1 MRLRPHRCS
10 SRVPTLAAA
19 VAVALGATSLPL
31 RAQDPAPPVAPVHP
45 VVDTVVGHVRVD
57 PYRWL
62 RDDHRSAPEVIAY
75 LQAENHYA
83 EATMRHTEALQQR
96 LYAEMVGRIKE
107 TDLSAPERIGEAW
120 YYTRTVKGK
129 QYGIF
134 CRRRGSLKAPEEVLL
149 DENALAGD
157 RKYSNVSTLK
167 VSPDGNLLA
176 YTWDTTGGEWFTLFV
191 KSLRT
196 GTVLPDR
203 ADSLNNSVEWAADNR
218 TLFYGRN
225 DDAHRPYR
233 VYRHA
238 LGGTQDVLVFEEPD
252 QLYNVGLTK
261 TKDRAYLLISAQSYT
276 SSDTRYL
283 RADQPTGEW
292 RVLAPRAKDVVYTV
306 EHHGSD
312 FLIRTN
318 DRAVNFKL
326 MRAPETDPGRANWSD
341 LVPERDSVLLEGMD
355 VFRDYAVIYERGNAV
370 RRIRVLDFKRGQS
383 YPVAFPEVVSTF
395 RQSDNPEAN
404 TDLLRFVYTS
414 PITPASVYD
423 FDMRHRTRV
432 LKKRTEVPHY
442 DPRLYAT
449 ARAWARADDG
459 TMVPISLLYK
469 KPLALNAERPLL
481 LYGYGSY
488 GLSTDPTFSPSIFT
502 LVDRGVVF
510 AIAHIRG
517 GQEMGRRWYDDGK
530 MLRKRNTFT
539 DFIASAQYLVAQR
552 YTASDRLAIWGG
564 SAGGLLMGAV
574 TNMQPDLFRAVV
586 AEVPFVDVINT
597 MLDASIP
604 LTTQEWVQWGD
615 PHHDPD
621 YTYMAAYAP
630 YENVAAKSYP
640 AILATAGLNDP
651 RVAYWE
657 PAKWVARL
665 RATKTDH
672 NLLLLKTNMG
682 AGHGGSSGR
691 YDYLKERAFNFAFVL
706 DQIQPQHP

>member
-1 MRLRPHRCS
+1 MRLV
-10 SRVPTLAAA
+10 VPL
-19 VAVALGATSLPL
+19 VAVALLSMGPLPAP
-31 RAQDPAPPVAPVHP
+31 AQDAPPVAAVRPKA
-45 VVDTVVGHVRVD
+45 DTVLGHVRVD
-57 PYRWL
+57 PYYWL
-62 RDDHRSAPEVIAY
+62 RDDHRAAPDVIGY
-75 LQAENHYA
+75 LEAENRYA
-83 EATMRHTEALQQR
+83 DATMRHTEPLQR
-96 LYAEMVGRIKE
+96 KLYAEMIGRIKE
-107 TDLSAPERIGEAW
+107 TDLTVPEWIAGAW

-157 RKYSNVSTLK
+157 RKHSAVGLLK

-176 YTWDTTGGEWFTLFV
+176 YTWDTTGGEWYTLFV
-191 KSLRT
+191 KDLRT
-196 GTVLPDR
+196 GRVLPDR
-203 ADSLNNSVEWAADNR
+203 ADSVNYSAEWAADNT
-218 TLFYGRN
+218 TLFYGRDN
-225 DDAHRPYR
+225 DAHRAYR
-233 VYRHA
+233 VYRHP
-238 LGGTQDVLVFEEPD
+238 LGATHDALVFDEPD
-252 QLYNVGLTK
+252 QLFNVGLRK
-261 TKDRAYLLISAQSYT
+261 TKDRAYLLIDAESFT

-292 RVLAPRAKDVVYTV
+292 RVVAPRAKDMVYSV

-318 DRAVNFKL
+318 DGAINFKL
-326 MRAPETDPGRANWSD
+326 VRAPESDPGRANWTD
-341 LVPERDSVLLEGMD
+341 LVPGKDSVLLEGMD
-355 VFRDYAVIYERGNAV
+355 VFRDYVALYERGNAV
-370 RRIRVLDFKRGQS
+370 RRIRVLDFRIGRS
-383 YPVAFPEVVSTF
+383 YPVDFPEEVSTF

-414 PITPASVYD
+414 PLTPASVYD

-432 LKKRTEVPHY
+432 LKKRTQVPNY
-442 DPRLYAT
+442 QPTLYAT
-449 ARAWARADDG
+449 ARIWAPAEDG

-469 KPLALNAERPLL
+469 KPLALNGKRPLL

-530 MLRKRNTFT
+530 MLRKKNTFT
-539 DFIASAQYLVAQR
+539 DFIACGSYLVAR
-552 YTASDRLAIWGG
+552 GYTTSDRLAIWGG

-574 TNMQPDLFRAVV
+574 TNMRPDLFRAVV

-615 PHHDPD
+615 PHREPD
-621 YTYMAAYAP
+621 YTYMASYAP
-630 YENVAAKSYP
+630 YENVAAKNYP
-640 AILATAGLNDP
+640 AILVTAGLNDP

-682 AGHGGSSGR
+682 AGHGGASGR

-706 DQIQPQHP
+706 DQIQAGHP